1 MKSQPTVEQTDYSSK
16 EADEEQHNREMKSG
30 NQDNADPDPIPKY
43 GNNFTAGVFS
53 YFLSVLISG
62 LKKSQKQQQLSPM
75 LTFIVFIGKTRAPN
89 TPETQVSGCEKM
101 DAPIGPEPLFFVGL
115 RHVLGK
121 LELWAEEQLT

>member
-75 LTFIVFIGKTRAPN
+75 LTFIVFIGKTRARN
-89 TPETQVSGCEKM
+89 TPRPKFPVAKRWTLQLAQSHCSLSGYVTCLVS
-101 DAPIGPEPLFFVGL
+101 
-115 RHVLGK
+115 
-121 LELWAEEQLT
+121 